1 MNKTEY
7 LEYCNQKYA
16 EGNPILPDDVYDR
29 LVENTA
35 LEEQVGHASDD
46 TRYNHPFPMYSLQ
59 KVFVG
64 EDEEPN
70 WESKQ
75 PTIMTAKLD
84 GAAVS
89 ITYID
94 GVLIQ
99 ALTRGD
105 GRAGLDITDKIKSLV
120 PNTID
125 TLYKFGNRK
134 VTQDKGVKQITGE
147 IVAPKTIP
155 NARNYASGAL
165 NLKDLEE
172 FKSRDITFVAYGIQP
187 AICAEWTEDMNMVA
201 GMGFNAITKSDYRE
215 FPQDGKVVR
224 VDSNTYFEKLGY
236 TSHHPRGSF
245 ALKTRQAGV
254 VTRLLDVEWN
264 VGKSGAVSP
273 VAILEPCIIGEAT
286 VSRATLHNIGYIEA
300 LDLEIGCN
308 VEVIRSGEII
318 PRIVKRV

>member
-7 LEYCNQKYA
+7 LEYCNQMYA

-35 LEEQVGHASDD
+35 LAEQVGHASDD

-89 ITYID
+89 ITYVD
-94 GVLIQ
+94 GIFHQ

-120 PNTID
+120 PNEIWS
-125 TLYKFGNRK
+125 
-134 VTQDKGVKQITGE
+134 KGVKQITGE
-147 IVAPKTIP
+147 IVAPKIIP

-165 NLKDLEE
+165 NLKDLQE

-187 AICAEWTEDMNMVA
+187 AICAEWSDDMNMVA
-201 GMGFNAITKSDYRE
+201 DMGFNAITKSDYRE

-224 VDSNTYFEKLGY
+224 VDSNIYFEKLGY
-236 TSHHPRGSF
+236 TAHHPRGSF

-286 VSRATLHNIGYIEA
+286 VSRATLHNQAYIEA
-300 LDLEIGCN
+300 LELEIGCS

>member
-29 LVENTA
+29 LVENTE
-35 LEEQVGHASDD
+35 LENKVGYDA
-46 TRYNHPFPMYSLQ
+46 TEERFKHPYPMYSLQ
-59 KVFVG
+59 KVFIG

-70 WESKQ
+70 WDSRQ
-75 PTIMTAKLD
+75 AHIMTAKLD

-89 ITYID
+89 ITYVD
-94 GVLIQ
+94 GVLTQ

-105 GRAGLDITDKIKSLV
+105 GKAGLDITDKIKTLV
-120 PNTID
+120 PNQIWS
-125 TLYKFGNRK
+125 
-134 VTQDKGVKQITGE
+134 KGLKQITGE
-147 IVAPKTIP
+147 VVAPKTIP

-172 FKSRDITFVAYGIQP
+172 FKSRDITFIAYGIQP
-187 AICAEWTEDMNMVA
+187 AICAEWTADMSMVRD
-201 GMGFNAITKSDYRE
+201 MGFNTVTLSDWTE

-224 VDSNTYFEKLGY
+224 VDSNKYFETLGH
-236 TSHHPRGSF
+236 TSHHPRGAF

-273 VAILEPCIIGEAT
+273 VAILEPCVIGEAN
-286 VSRATLHNIGYIEA
+286 VSRATLHNMAYIEA
-300 LDLEIGCN
+300 LDLQIGCD

-318 PRIVKRV
+318 PRVVRRV

>member
-16 EGNPILPDDVYDR
+16 EGNPVLPDEVYDR

-35 LEEQVGHASDD
+35 LESKVGYIEVGEQ
-46 TRYNHPFPMYSLQ
+46 RFQHPFPMYSLQ
-59 KVFVG
+59 KVFIG

-70 WESKQ
+70 WDINQSHM
-75 PTIMTAKLD
+75 MTAKLD

-89 ITYID
+89 ITYVD
-94 GVLIQ
+94 GVLTQ
-99 ALTRGD
+99 ALSRGD
-105 GRAGLDITDKIKSLV
+105 GKEGLDITEKVRCIV
-120 PNTID
+120 PNQIGLD
-125 TLYKFGNRK
+125 
-134 VTQDKGVKQITGE
+134 GVRQITGE
-147 IVAPKTIP
+147 VVAPKTIP

-165 NLKDLEE
+165 NLKDVNE
-172 FKSRDITFVAYGIQP
+172 FKSRDLTFIAYGVQP
-187 AICAEWTEDMNMVA
+187 QPTDSWTEDMLVISNEGLNTV
-201 GMGFNAITKSDYRE
+201 TQSDYRE

-224 VDSNTYFEKLGY
+224 VDSNIYFETLGY
-236 TSHHPRGSF
+236 TSHHPRGAF

-273 VAILEPCIIGEAT
+273 VGILEPCVIGEAT
-286 VSRATLHNIGYIEA
+286 VSRATLHNIAYIDA
-300 LDLEIGCN
+300 LGLEIGCN

>member
-7 LEYCNQKYA
+7 LEYCNRKYA
-16 EGNPILPDDVYDR
+16 EGNPILPDEVYDR
-29 LVENTA
+29 LVENTE
-35 LEEQVGHASDD
+35 LETQVGYKPQDKPYQNIPPIDS
-46 TRYNHPFPMYSLQ
+46 RFKHPYPMYSLQ

-64 EDEEPN
+64 EDKEPD
-70 WESKQ
+70 WDIKQ
-75 PTIMTAKLD
+75 TKIMTAKLD

-89 ITYID
+89 ITYIE
-94 GVLIQ
+94 GVLTQ

-105 GRAGLDITDKIKSLV
+105 GKAGLDITGKIKTLV
-120 PNTID
+120 PNKIWS
-125 TLYKFGNRK
+125 
-134 VTQDKGVKQITGE
+134 KGLKQITGE
-147 IVAPKTIP
+147 VVAPKNIP

-187 AICAEWTEDMNMVA
+187 AICAEWTEDMSMVA
-201 GMGFNAITKSDYRE
+201 DMGFNAITKSDYRE

-224 VDSNTYFEKLGY
+224 VDSNIYFEKLGY

-286 VSRATLHNIGYIEA
+286 ISRATLHNIGYIEA

>member
-16 EGNPILPDDVYDR
+16 EGNPILPDEVYDR
-29 LVENTA
+29 LTENTV
-35 LEEQVGHASDD
+35 LQNKVGYVEVGEQ
-46 TRYNHPFPMYSLQ
+46 RFKHPFPMYSLQ
-59 KVFVG
+59 KVFIG
-64 EDEEPN
+64 EDEEPK
-70 WESKQ
+70 WDSTKA
-75 PTIMTAKLD
+75 TIMTPKLD

-94 GVLIQ
+94 GVLSQ

-105 GRAGLDITDKIKSLV
+105 GKEGLDITDKIKTIV
-120 PNTID
+120 PNKI
-125 TLYKFGNRK
+125 FR
-134 VTQDKGVKQITGE
+134 TQLTQITGE
-147 IVAPKTIP
+147 IVAPKEIP
-155 NARNYASGAL
+155 NARNYAAGAL
-165 NLKDLEE
+165 NLKSTKE
-172 FKSRDITFVAYGIQP
+172 FQSRDLTFIAYGCSP
-187 AICAEWTEDMNMVA
+187 AICPDWIGDM
-201 GMGFNAITKSDYRE
+201 GMLASMGLNTVTQSDYSQ

-224 VDSNTYFEKLGY
+224 VDSNIYFESLGY
-236 TSHHPRGSF
+236 TAHHPRGSF

-273 VAILEPCIIGEAT
+273 VAILEPCVIGEAT
-286 VSRATLHNIGYIEA
+286 ISRATLHNIAYIEA

>member
-7 LEYCNQKYA
+7 LELCNQKYA

-29 LVENTA
+29 LVENTE
-35 LEEQVGHASDD
+35 LENKVGYDS
-46 TRYNHPFPMYSLQ
+46 TEERFQHPFPMYSLQ

-64 EDEEPN
+64 EDKEPD
-70 WESKQ
+70 WDSKQ
-75 PTIMTAKLD
+75 SHIMTAKLD

-89 ITYID
+89 ITYIE
-94 GVLIQ
+94 GKLTQ

-105 GRAGLDITDKIKSLV
+105 GKAGLDITDKIKTLV
-120 PNTID
+120 PNEIWS
-125 TLYKFGNRK
+125 
-134 VTQDKGVKQITGE
+134 KGLKQITGE
-147 IVAPKTIP
+147 VVAPKKIP

-165 NLKDLEE
+165 NLKDLKE
-172 FKSRDITFVAYGIQP
+172 FESRDLTFIAYGIQP
-187 AICAEWTEDMNMVA
+187 AICAEWTEDMSMLKD
-201 GMGFNAITKSDYRE
+201 MGFLTVTLSDYSQ

-224 VDSNTYFEKLGY
+224 VDSNRYFESLGH
-236 TSHHPRGSF
+236 TSHHPRGAF

-273 VAILEPCIIGEAT
+273 VAILEPCVIGEAT

-300 LDLEIGCN
+300 LNLEIGCM

-318 PRIVKRV
+318 PRIVRKI

>member
-1 MNKTEY
+1 
-7 LEYCNQKYA
+7 
-16 EGNPILPDDVYDR
+16 
-29 LVENTA
+29 
-35 LEEQVGHASDD
+35 
-46 TRYNHPFPMYSLQ
+46 MYSLQ

-70 WESKQ
+70 WDINQ
-75 PTIMTAKLD
+75 PHIMTAKLD

-89 ITYID
+89 ITYIE
-94 GVLIQ
+94 GVLTQ

-105 GRAGLDITDKIKSLV
+105 GKAGLDITDKIKSLV
-120 PNTID
+120 PNEIWS
-125 TLYKFGNRK
+125 
-134 VTQDKGVKQITGE
+134 KGVKQITGE

-172 FKSRDITFVAYGIQP
+172 FKSRNLTFIAYGIQP
-187 AICAEWTEDMNMVA
+187 AICAEWTADMGMVKE
-201 GMGFNAITKSDYRE
+201 MGFNTVTQSDYRE

-224 VDSNTYFEKLGY
+224 VDSNIYFETLGY
-236 TSHHPRGSF
+236 TAHHPRGSF

-300 LDLEIGCN
+300 LDLEIGCG

-318 PRIVKRV
+318 PRIVRRV

>member
-29 LVENTA
+29 LTENTE
-35 LEEQVGHASDD
+35 LENKVGHTLEG
-46 TRYNHPFPMYSLQ
+46 TRYKHPYPMYSLQ
-59 KVFVG
+59 KVFIG

-70 WESKQ
+70 WDNNQ
-75 PTIMTAKLD
+75 PHIMTAKMD

-89 ITYID
+89 ITYVD
-94 GVLIQ
+94 GVLSQ

-105 GRAGLDITDKIKSLV
+105 GKEGLDITDKIKSLV
-120 PNTID
+120 PNRIWS
-125 TLYKFGNRK
+125 
-134 VTQDKGVKQITGE
+134 KGIKQITGE
-147 IVAPKTIP
+147 VVAPKTIP

-172 FKSRDITFVAYGIQP
+172 FKSRSLTFISYGIQP
-187 AICAEWTEDMNMVA
+187 AICVDWIGDMTMVKD
-201 GMGFNAITKSDYRE
+201 MGFNTVTQSDWNE

-224 VDSNTYFEKLGY
+224 VDSNIYFEKLGY
-236 TSHHPRGSF
+236 TSHHPRGAF

-273 VAILEPCIIGEAT
+273 VAILEPCVIGEAT
-286 VSRATLHNIGYIEA
+286 ISRATLHNMAYIEA
-300 LDLEIGCN
+300 LELEIGCD

>member
-7 LEYCNQKYA
+7 LELCNQKYA

-29 LVENTA
+29 LVENTE
-35 LEEQVGHASDD
+35 LENKVGYDVTEARHK
-46 TRYNHPFPMYSLQ
+46 HPFPMYSLQ
-59 KVFVG
+59 KVFIG
-64 EDEEPN
+64 EDKEPDWN
-70 WESKQ
+70 PKQ
-75 PTIMTAKLD
+75 PHIMTAKLD

-89 ITYID
+89 ITYIE
-94 GVLIQ
+94 GVLTQ

-105 GRAGLDITDKIKSLV
+105 GKAGLDITEKIKTLV
-120 PNTID
+120 PNKIWS
-125 TLYKFGNRK
+125 
-134 VTQDKGVKQITGE
+134 KGLKQITGE
-147 IVAPKTIP
+147 VVAPKNIP

-172 FKSRDITFVAYGIQP
+172 FKSRNLTFIAYGVQP
-187 AICAEWTEDMNMVA
+187 AICAEWTEDMSMIKD
-201 GMGFNAITKSDYRE
+201 MGFNTVTQSDWTE
-215 FPQDGKVVR
+215 FPHDGKVVR
-224 VDSNTYFEKLGY
+224 VDSNIYFETLGH
-236 TSHHPRGSF
+236 TSHHPRGAF

-273 VAILEPCIIGEAT
+273 VAILEPCVIGEAT
-286 VSRATLHNIGYIEA
+286 VSRATLHNQAYIEA
-300 LDLEIGCN
+300 LELEIGCN

>member
-16 EGNPILPDDVYDR
+16 EGNPVLPDEVYDR

-35 LEEQVGHASDD
+35 LESKVGYIEVGEQ
-46 TRYNHPFPMYSLQ
+46 RFQHPFPMYSLQ

-64 EDEEPN
+64 EDEEPKWDIN
-70 WESKQ
+70 QSH
-75 PTIMTAKLD
+75 IMTAKLD

-89 ITYID
+89 ITYVD
-94 GVLIQ
+94 GVLTQ
-99 ALTRGD
+99 ALSRGD
-105 GRAGLDITDKIKSLV
+105 GKEGLDITEKVRCIV
-120 PNTID
+120 PNQIGLD
-125 TLYKFGNRK
+125 
-134 VTQDKGVKQITGE
+134 GVRQITGE
-147 IVAPKTIP
+147 VVAPKTIP

-165 NLKDLEE
+165 NLKDVNE
-172 FKSRDITFVAYGIQP
+172 FKSRDLTFIAYGVQP
-187 AICAEWTEDMNMVA
+187 QPTDSWTEDMLVISNEGLNTV
-201 GMGFNAITKSDYRE
+201 TQSDYRE

-224 VDSNTYFEKLGY
+224 VDSNIYFETLGY
-236 TSHHPRGSF
+236 TSHHPRGAF

-273 VAILEPCIIGEAT
+273 VGILEPCVIGEAT
-286 VSRATLHNIGYIEA
+286 VSRATLHNIAYIDA
-300 LDLEIGCN
+300 LGLEIGCN

>member
-7 LEYCNQKYA
+7 LELCNQKYA

-29 LVENTA
+29 LVENTE
-35 LEEQVGHASDD
+35 LENKVGYDVSEARHK
-46 TRYNHPFPMYSLQ
+46 HPFPMYSLQ

-70 WESKQ
+70 WDSKQ
-75 PTIMTAKLD
+75 AHIMTAKLD

-94 GVLIQ
+94 GVLTQ

-105 GRAGLDITDKIKSLV
+105 GKAGLDITDKIKSLV
-120 PNTID
+120 PNKIWS
-125 TLYKFGNRK
+125 
-134 VTQDKGVKQITGE
+134 KGVKQITGE
-147 IVAPKTIP
+147 IVAPKSIP

-172 FKSRDITFVAYGIQP
+172 FKSRNLTFIAYGIQP
-187 AICAEWTEDMNMVA
+187 AICAEWTADMSMVKE
-201 GMGFNAITKSDYRE
+201 MGFNTVTQSDWNE

-224 VDSNTYFEKLGY
+224 VDSNIYFEKLGY

-286 VSRATLHNIGYIEA
+286 VSRATLHNMAYIDA
-300 LDLEIGCN
+300 LELEIGCD

-318 PRIVKRV
+318 PRVVKRV

>member
-29 LVENTA
+29 LVENTE
-35 LEEQVGHASDD
+35 LENKVGYDA
-46 TRYNHPFPMYSLQ
+46 TEERFKHPYPMYSLQ
-59 KVFVG
+59 KVFMG

-70 WESKQ
+70 WDSRQ
-75 PTIMTAKLD
+75 AHIMTAKLD

-89 ITYID
+89 ITYVD
-94 GVLIQ
+94 GVLTQ

-105 GRAGLDITDKIKSLV
+105 GKAGLDITDKIKTLV
-120 PNTID
+120 PNQIWS
-125 TLYKFGNRK
+125 
-134 VTQDKGVKQITGE
+134 KGLKQITGE
-147 IVAPKTIP
+147 VVAPKTIP

-172 FKSRDITFVAYGIQP
+172 FKSRDITFIAYGIQP
-187 AICAEWTEDMNMVA
+187 AICAEWTADMSMVRD
-201 GMGFNAITKSDYRE
+201 MGFNTVTLSDWTE
-215 FPQDGKVVR
+215 FPHDGKVVR
-224 VDSNTYFEKLGY
+224 VDSNIYFETLGH
-236 TSHHPRGSF
+236 TSHHPRGAF

-273 VAILEPCIIGEAT
+273 VAILEPCVIGEAN
-286 VSRATLHNIGYIEA
+286 VSRATLHNMAYIEA
-300 LDLEIGCN
+300 LDLQIGCD

-318 PRIVKRV
+318 PRVVRRV

>member
-16 EGNPILPDDVYDR
+16 EGNPVLPDEVYDR

-35 LEEQVGHASDD
+35 LESKVGYIEVGEQ
-46 TRYNHPFPMYSLQ
+46 RFQHPFPMYSLQ

-64 EDEEPN
+64 EDEEPKWDIN
-70 WESKQ
+70 QSH
-75 PTIMTAKLD
+75 IMTAKLD

-89 ITYID
+89 ITYVD
-94 GVLIQ
+94 GVLTQ
-99 ALTRGD
+99 ALSRGD
-105 GRAGLDITDKIKSLV
+105 GKEGLDITEKVRCIV
-120 PNTID
+120 PNRIGLD
-125 TLYKFGNRK
+125 
-134 VTQDKGVKQITGE
+134 GVRQITGE
-147 IVAPKTIP
+147 VVAPKTIP

-165 NLKDLEE
+165 NLKDVNE
-172 FKSRDITFVAYGIQP
+172 FKSRDLTFIAYGVQP
-187 AICAEWTEDMNMVA
+187 QPTDSWTEDMLVISNEGLNTV
-201 GMGFNAITKSDYRE
+201 TQSDYRE

-224 VDSNTYFEKLGY
+224 VDSNIYFETLGY
-236 TSHHPRGSF
+236 TSHHPRGAF

-273 VAILEPCIIGEAT
+273 VGILEPCVIGEAT
-286 VSRATLHNIGYIEA
+286 VSRATLHNIAYIDA
-300 LDLEIGCN
+300 LGLEIGCK

>member
-16 EGNPILPDDVYDR
+16 EGNPILPDEVYDR
-29 LVENTA
+29 LVQNTELENKVGYNVS
-35 LEEQVGHASDD
+35 EE
-46 TRYNHPFPMYSLQ
+46 RFKHPFPMYSLQ

-64 EDEEPN
+64 EDEEPK
-70 WESKQ
+70 WDFKQ
-75 PTIMTAKLD
+75 PQIMTAKLD

-89 ITYID
+89 ITYIE
-94 GVLIQ
+94 GELTQ

-105 GRAGLDITDKIKSLV
+105 GKEGLDITDKIKSLV
-120 PNTID
+120 PNTIWS
-125 TLYKFGNRK
+125 
-134 VTQDKGVKQITGE
+134 KGIKQITGE

-172 FKSRDITFVAYGIQP
+172 FKSRDLTFVAYGLQP
-187 AICAEWTEDMNMVA
+187 AIGAEWTEDMNLVS
-201 GMGFNAITKSDYRE
+201 GMGFNAVTKSDYRE

-286 VSRATLHNIGYIEA
+286 VSRATLHNQAYIEA
-300 LDLEIGCN
+300 LELEIGCS

-318 PRIVKRV
+318 PRIVKRI

>member
-46 TRYNHPFPMYSLQ
+46 VRYNHPFPMYSLQ

-64 EDEEPN
+64 EDEEPD
-70 WESKQ
+70 WDSKQ
-75 PTIMTAKLD
+75 AHIMTAKLD

-89 ITYID
+89 ITYVE
-94 GVLIQ
+94 GVLTQ

-105 GRAGLDITDKIKSLV
+105 GKAGLDITDKIKSLV
-120 PNTID
+120 PNEIWS
-125 TLYKFGNRK
+125 
-134 VTQDKGVKQITGE
+134 KGVKQITGE

-172 FKSRDITFVAYGIQP
+172 FKSRSLTFISYGIQP
-187 AICAEWTEDMNMVA
+187 AICADWIGDMTMVKD
-201 GMGFNAITKSDYRE
+201 MGFNTVTQSDWNE

-224 VDSNTYFEKLGY
+224 VDSNIYFEKLGY
-236 TSHHPRGSF
+236 TSHHPRGAF

-273 VAILEPCIIGEAT
+273 VAILEPCVIGEAT
-286 VSRATLHNIGYIEA
+286 ISRATLHNIAYIDA
-300 LDLEIGCN
+300 LGLEIGCD

>member
-29 LVENTA
+29 LVENTE
-35 LEEQVGHASDD
+35 LENKVGYDA
-46 TRYNHPFPMYSLQ
+46 TEERFKHPYPMYSLQ
-59 KVFVG
+59 KVFIG

-70 WESKQ
+70 WDSRQ
-75 PTIMTAKLD
+75 AHIMTAKLD

-89 ITYID
+89 ITYIE
-94 GVLIQ
+94 GVLTQ

-105 GRAGLDITDKIKSLV
+105 GKAGLDITDKIKCLV
-120 PNTID
+120 PNEIWS
-125 TLYKFGNRK
+125 
-134 VTQDKGVKQITGE
+134 KGLKQITGE
-147 IVAPKTIP
+147 IVAPKEIP

-172 FKSRDITFVAYGIQP
+172 FKSRNLTFIAYGIQP
-187 AICAEWTEDMNMVA
+187 AICAEWSADM
-201 GMGFNAITKSDYRE
+201 GMLKDMEFNTVTQSDWTE
-215 FPQDGKVVR
+215 FPHDGKVVR
-224 VDSNTYFEKLGY
+224 VDSNIYFETLGH
-236 TSHHPRGSF
+236 TSHHPRGAF

-300 LDLEIGCN
+300 LDLEIGCD

>member
-7 LEYCNQKYA
+7 LELCNQKYA
-16 EGNPILPDDVYDR
+16 EGDPILPDEVYDR
-29 LVENTA
+29 LVENTE
-35 LEEQVGHASDD
+35 LETRVGYKAQDYPYHNLAPTDS
-46 TRYNHPFPMYSLQ
+46 RFKHPYPMYSLQ
-59 KVFVG
+59 KVFIG
-64 EDEEPN
+64 KDKEPD
-70 WESKQ
+70 WDIKQ
-75 PTIMTAKLD
+75 TKIMTAKLD

-89 ITYID
+89 ITYIE
-94 GVLIQ
+94 GVLTQ

-105 GRAGLDITDKIKSLV
+105 GREGIDITGKIRTLV
-120 PNTID
+120 PNKIWS
-125 TLYKFGNRK
+125 
-134 VTQDKGVKQITGE
+134 KGLKQITGE
-147 IVAPKTIP
+147 VVAPKSIP

-172 FKSRDITFVAYGIQP
+172 FKSRNLTFIAYGIQP
-187 AICAEWTEDMNMVA
+187 TICVEWTADMSMIKD
-201 GMGFNAITKSDYRE
+201 MGFNTVTQSDWTE
-215 FPQDGKVVR
+215 FPHDGKVVR
-224 VDSNTYFEKLGY
+224 VDSNIYFETLGH
-236 TSHHPRGSF
+236 TSHHPRGAF
-245 ALKTRQAGV
+245 ALKTIQDGV

-300 LDLEIGCN
+300 LDLQIGCN

>member
-7 LEYCNQKYA
+7 LELCNRKYA
-16 EGNPILPDDVYDR
+16 EGNPILPDEVYDR
-29 LVENTA
+29 LVENTE
-35 LEEQVGHASDD
+35 LETQVGYKPQDKPY
-46 TRYNHPFPMYSLQ
+46 YNIPPTDSRFKQPYPMYSLQ

-64 EDEEPN
+64 EDKEPD
-70 WESKQ
+70 WDSKK
-75 PTIMTAKLD
+75 PHIMTAKLD

-89 ITYID
+89 ITYIE
-94 GVLIQ
+94 GVLTQ

-105 GRAGLDITDKIKSLV
+105 GKAGLDITGKIKTLV
-120 PNTID
+120 PNKIWS
-125 TLYKFGNRK
+125 
-134 VTQDKGVKQITGE
+134 KGLKQITGE
-147 IVAPKTIP
+147 VVAPKNIP

-172 FKSRDITFVAYGIQP
+172 FKSRNLTFIAYGVQP
-187 AICAEWTEDMNMVA
+187 AICAEWTEDMSMIKD
-201 GMGFNAITKSDYRE
+201 MGFNTVTQSDWNE
-215 FPQDGKVVR
+215 FPHDGKVVR
-224 VDSNTYFEKLGY
+224 VDSNIYFETLGH
-236 TSHHPRGSF
+236 TSHHPRGAF

-273 VAILEPCIIGEAT
+273 VAILEPCVIGEAT

-300 LDLEIGCN
+300 LDLQIGCN

>member
-29 LVENTA
+29 LVENTE
-35 LEEQVGHASDD
+35 LENKVGYDA
-46 TRYNHPFPMYSLQ
+46 TEERFQHPYPMYSLQ

-70 WESKQ
+70 WDNNQ
-75 PTIMTAKLD
+75 PHIMTAKMD

-94 GVLIQ
+94 GVLTQ

-105 GRAGLDITDKIKSLV
+105 GKAGLDITDKIKSLV
-120 PNTID
+120 PNKIWS
-125 TLYKFGNRK
+125 
-134 VTQDKGVKQITGE
+134 KGVKQITGE

-172 FKSRDITFVAYGIQP
+172 FKSRNLTFIAYGIQP
-187 AICAEWTEDMNMVA
+187 AICAEWTADMSMVKE
-201 GMGFNAITKSDYRE
+201 MGFNTVTQSDWNE

-224 VDSNTYFEKLGY
+224 VDSNIYFEKLGY
-236 TSHHPRGSF
+236 TSHHPRGAF

-273 VAILEPCIIGEAT
+273 VAILEPCVIGEAT
-286 VSRATLHNIGYIEA
+286 VSRATLHNMAYIEA
-300 LDLEIGCN
+300 LELQIGCN

-318 PRIVKRV
+318 PRVVKRVD

>member
-7 LEYCNQKYA
+7 LELCNQKYA
-16 EGNPILPDDVYDR
+16 EGNPILPDEVYDR
-29 LVENTA
+29 LVENTE
-35 LEEQVGHASDD
+35 LENKVGYDVSEARHK
-46 TRYNHPFPMYSLQ
+46 HPFPMYSLQ
-59 KVFVG
+59 KVFIG
-64 EDEEPN
+64 EDKEPD
-70 WESKQ
+70 WDIKH
-75 PTIMTAKLD
+75 TKIMTAKLD

-94 GVLIQ
+94 GVLTQ

-105 GRAGLDITDKIKSLV
+105 GKAGLDITDKIKCLV
-120 PNTID
+120 PNEIWS
-125 TLYKFGNRK
+125 
-134 VTQDKGVKQITGE
+134 KGLKQVTGE
-147 IVAPKTIP
+147 IVAPKEIP

-172 FKSRDITFVAYGIQP
+172 FKSRNLTFVAYGIQP
-187 AICAEWTEDMNMVA
+187 AIGAEWTEDMNLVS
-201 GMGFNAITKSDYRE
+201 GMGFNAVTKSDYRE

-224 VDSNTYFEKLGY
+224 VDSNTYFETLGY

-273 VAILEPCIIGEAT
+273 VAILEPCVIGEAT
-286 VSRATLHNIGYIEA
+286 ISRATLHNMAYIEA
-300 LDLEIGCN
+300 LELEIGCN

>member
-29 LVENTA
+29 LVENTE
-35 LEEQVGHASDD
+35 LENKVGYDA
-46 TRYNHPFPMYSLQ
+46 TEERFQHPYPMYSLQ

-70 WESKQ
+70 WDINQ
-75 PTIMTAKLD
+75 PHIMTAKLD

-89 ITYID
+89 ITYVE
-94 GVLIQ
+94 GVLTQ

-105 GRAGLDITDKIKSLV
+105 GKAGLDITDKIKTLV
-120 PNTID
+120 PNRIWS
-125 TLYKFGNRK
+125 
-134 VTQDKGVKQITGE
+134 KGLKQITGE
-147 IVAPKTIP
+147 VVAPKKIP

-172 FKSRDITFVAYGIQP
+172 FESRDITFVAYGIQP
-187 AICAEWTEDMNMVA
+187 AICAEWTADMSMVKD
-201 GMGFNAITKSDYRE
+201 MGFNTVTLSDWNE

-224 VDSNTYFEKLGY
+224 VDSNMYFETLGH
-236 TSHHPRGSF
+236 TSHHPRGAF

-273 VAILEPCIIGEAT
+273 VAILEPCVIGEAT
-286 VSRATLHNIGYIEA
+286 VSRATLHNMAYIEA
-300 LDLEIGCN
+300 LELQIGCD

-318 PRIVKRV
+318 PRVVRRV

>member
-7 LEYCNQKYA
+7 LELCNQKYA
-16 EGNPILPDDVYDR
+16 EGNPILPDEVYDR
-29 LVENTA
+29 LVENTE
-35 LEEQVGHASDD
+35 LESKVGYDV
-46 TRYNHPFPMYSLQ
+46 TEERFKHPFPMYSLQ
-59 KVFVG
+59 KVFIG
-64 EDEEPN
+64 EDKEPD
-70 WESKQ
+70 WDTEQ
-75 PTIMTAKLD
+75 PHIMTAKLD

-94 GVLIQ
+94 GIFHQ

-120 PNTID
+120 PNEIWS
-125 TLYKFGNRK
+125 
-134 VTQDKGVKQITGE
+134 KGIKQITGE

-165 NLKDLEE
+165 NLKDLQE
-172 FKSRDITFVAYGIQP
+172 FKSRDITFIAYGIQP

-201 GMGFNAITKSDYRE
+201 DMGFNAITKSDYRE

-224 VDSNTYFEKLGY
+224 VDSNIYFEKLGY

-286 VSRATLHNIGYIEA
+286 VSRATLHNMAYIEA
-300 LDLEIGCN
+300 LDLQIGCN

-318 PRIVKRV
+318 PRVVKRV